1 MKGIVTKLCDIDSI
15 EIPQEML
22 EIRVDEQQVEAE
34 LQALSLRYASETQAD
49 VAEQGDTVFCQA
61 DRESYPD
68 GRTILLYTAVP
79 MPGAADAAQAA
90 LGKKPGDIFTA
101 PLAGKNVTLT
111 VEKIIRRTPVAVNDA
126 LIAGLGMD
134 GVSTVEDYRNY
145 LRNKAM
151 DDLKMEQ
158 SKAVIRYFLE
168 QMEQGSTFEY
178 DPQEMDAYVQKNMEE
193 YLKESQEMGIEESPE
208 EIKASIIAQEKQNW
222 MAEAFCNSRNI
233 PVDAADAEDQ
243 ADQMLEMMQL
253 TGETAPDRDE
263 MVEMIL
269 QGAYLDGVIAYI
281 NEIVEKK
288 MGGSHGNA

>member
-22 EIRVDEQQVEAE
+22 DLRVDEQQVEAE

-61 DRESYPD
+61 DAESYPD

-79 MPGAADAAQAA
+79 MPGAADAAKQA
-90 LGKKPGDIFTA
+90 LGKKPGDTFTA

-111 VEKIIRRTPVAVNDA
+111 VKKIIRRTPVEVNDA

-151 DDLKMEQ
+151 DDQKMEQ

-233 PVDAADAEDQ
+233 PVDAADAEAQ

>member
-22 EIRVDEQQVEAE
+22 DIRVDEQQVEAE
-34 LQALSLRYASETQAD
+34 LQALSLRYASEEQAD
-49 VAEQGDTVFCQA
+49 VAEQGDTVVCQA

-79 MPGAADAAQAA
+79 MPGAADAVQAA
-90 LGKKPGDIFTA
+90 LGKKAGDTFTA
-101 PLAGKNVTLT
+101 PLAGKTVTLT
-111 VEKIIRRTPVAVNDA
+111 VEKIIRRTPVEVNDA

-134 GVSTVEDYRNY
+134 GVSTVADYRNY

-151 DDLKMEQ
+151 DEQKMEQ
-158 SKAVIRYFLE
+158 SKAIIRYFLE
-168 QMEQGSTFEY
+168 QMEQGSSFEY
-178 DPQEMDAYVQKNMEE
+178 DQKELDAYVQKNMEQ
-193 YLKESQEMGIEESPE
+193 YLQDMQEMGMEESPE
-208 EIKASIIAQEKQNW
+208 EIKNSILMQEKQNW
-222 MAEAFCNSRNI
+222 MAQAFCESHNI
-233 PVDAADAEDQ
+233 PVDTADAEAQ

-253 TGETAPDRDE
+253 TGETAPDRAE

-269 QGAYLDGVIAYI
+269 QGAYIDGVIQYI
-281 NEIVEKK
+281 NAIIEKK

>member
-34 LQALSLRYASETQAD
+34 LQALSLRYASEEQAD
-49 VAEQGDTVFCQA
+49 VAEQGDTVVCQA

-90 LGKKPGDIFTA
+90 LGKKAGDTFTA
-101 PLAGKNVTLT
+101 TLAGKTVTLT
-111 VEKIIRRTPVAVNDA
+111 VEKIIRRTPVEINDA

-151 DDLKMEQ
+151 DDQKMEQ
-158 SKAVIRYFLE
+158 SKEIIRYFLE
-168 QMEQGSTFEY
+168 QMEAGSSFEY
-178 DPQEMDAYVQKNMEE
+178 DKQEMEQFIQKNLEE
-193 YLKESQEMGIEESPE
+193 YLQESQTLGLEDSPE
-208 EIKASIIAQEKQNW
+208 DIKAGILAQEKQNW
-222 MAEAFCNSRNI
+222 MAQAFCESHNI
-233 PVDAADAEDQ
+233 PVDTADADAQ

-269 QGAYLDGVIAYI
+269 QGAYIDGVIQYI
-281 NEIVEKK
+281 NAIVEKK

>member
-22 EIRVDEQQVEAE
+22 EIRVDEQQVEDE
-34 LQALSLRYASETQAD
+34 LQALSLRYASEEQAD
-49 VAEQGDTVFCQA
+49 VAEQGDTVVCQA

-90 LGKKPGDIFTA
+90 LGKKAGDTFTA
-101 PLAGKNVTLT
+101 PLAGKTVTLT
-111 VEKIIRRTPVAVNDA
+111 VEKIIRRTPVEVNDA

-134 GVSTVEDYRNY
+134 GVATVEDYRNY

-151 DDLKMEQ
+151 DDQKMEQ
-158 SKAVIRYFLE
+158 SKVITRYFLE
-168 QMEQGSTFEY
+168 QMEQGSSYEY
-178 DPQEMDAYVQKNMEE
+178 DPQEMDAYVQKTMEE
-193 YLKESQEMGIEESPE
+193 YLKESREMGIEESPE

-222 MAEAFCNSRNI
+222 MAQAFCNSRNI
-233 PVDAADAEDQ
+233 PVDVADAEAQ

-253 TGETAPDRDE
+253 TGEMAPDRDE

-269 QGAYLDGVIAYI
+269 QGAYLDGVFQYI
-281 NEIVEKK
+281 NEIIEKK